1 MSHAAANIGTRVR
14 HELVRFWMI
23 AAYLYVCFG
32 AIALYKAAILQAH
45 GIDYWPYGAAAIE
58 ALLVGKFVMIGD
70 AVELGERRRPQRLVF
85 ALLEKSVFF
94 LLFLMA
100 LSAAEEVVTG
110 LIHGRSVMASVR
122 GLWGGTLFQ
131 VFASSLLMLL
141 ILIPYIAVG
150 EAVRMIGPERL
161 RALLLERTPP
171 KYTD

>member
-32 AIALYKAAILQAH
+32 AIVLYKTAILHAQ
-45 GIDYWPYGAAAIE
+45 GIDYWPYGAAAIQ
-58 ALLVGKFVMIGD
+58 ALLVGKFVMIGE
-70 AVELGERRRPQRLVF
+70 AVRLGERLRPQRMVF
-85 ALLEKSVFF
+85 VLLQKSVYL

-110 LIHGRSVMASVR
+110 LIHRRSVMASVQ
-122 GLWGGTLFQ
+122 GLWGGTLLQ
-131 VFASSLLMLL
+131 VFATSVLMLL

-150 EAVRMIGPERL
+150 EAARVIGPERL
-161 RALLLERTPP
+161 QALLLERTPA
-171 KYTD
+171 K